1 MKLVLASSSK
11 QRQDI
16 FNMVGFKYEVVTS
29 LVDEGSN
36 EVDPVEYVKELS
48 SNKAKSV
55 KEQLTEKA
63 IIIAADEVIC
73 LDDKI
78 YEKPKSKEEAFNN
91 MKEISGKTVKA
102 ITGITIIDMY
112 QDKVVTVSDTT
123 EVSFNK
129 MNDDEIRWYVENEE
143 RILDNCGFTIL
154 GKGAIF
160 IKEIKGDYN
169 NFFGISITTV
179 YNELVKL
186 GYKLTDFEL
195 I

>member
-1 MKLVLASSSK
+1 MNLILASSSK

-16 FNMVGFKYEVVTS
+16 FNMIGFKYEVVTS
-29 LVDEGSN
+29 LVDEESD
-36 EVDPVEYVKELS
+36 EIDPVKYVKELS
-48 SNKAKSV
+48 RNKAESV
-55 KEQLTEKA
+55 KKQLNDKA

-73 LDDKI
+73 INDKI

-112 QDKVVTVSDTT
+112 QDKVVTVSDIT
-123 EVSFNK
+123 EVLFNEIS
-129 MNDDEIRWYVENEE
+129 DEEIRWYVDNEK
-143 RILDNCGFTIL
+143 RILENCGFTIL

-169 NFFGISITTV
+169 NLFGISITTV
-179 YNELVKL
+179 YNELIKL

-195 I
+195 K

>member
-1 MKLVLASSSK
+1 MKLVLASTSK

-16 FNMVGFKYEVVTS
+16 FDMIGFKYEVVTS
-29 LVDEGSN
+29 LVDEESN
-36 EVDPVEYVKELS
+36 ETDPVRYVKELS
-48 SNKAKSV
+48 RNKANSV
-55 KEQLTEKA
+55 KEQLKEKA

-91 MKEISGKTVKA
+91 MKEISGKTVSA

-112 QDKVVTVSDTT
+112 QEKYVTVSDKT
-123 EVSFNK
+123 EVLFNE

-169 NFFGISITTV
+169 NLFGISITTV

-186 GYKLTDFEL
+186 GYNLTDFEL
-195 I
+195 K